1 VIGKTVRPASLFAF
15 AFFKEAAAIRDP
27 ILDSVDWLLE
37 DPSLLALSTEVLAS
51 RSPGSDKVGREGIAP
66 DRLLRCVVLKHIK
79 GWSYRELHREL
90 RASLLYRRFTRFYED
105 PIPDFSN
112 LCRAFAL
119 FGKQGTEQIHQR
131 IVQQATE
138 AAIIAGKKLRTDTTA
153 VETNIHHPTDS
164 SLLADS
170 VRVMSRYLQRIAQ
183 GCQQSELRIVNHARA
198 VKHRVLEIGRA
209 ARTFTRAGQE
219 QFKQSYKKLIG
230 LTQGIRAEAAAVL
243 EDLKDGRLVAR
254 QETFRKVVA
263 AEASLKDY
271 LPLVEKVITQS
282 RARIFQAQT
291 RHPDKI
297 LSLFEPHSVVIRKGK
312 AHKPNEFGR
321 LIRIDEVEN
330 GLVSNY
336 AVAPGNLSDQQ
347 QWMPALEAH
356 VELFGRAPRLAAADR
371 GFWSSANEMAAHQ
384 LGVKQV
390 VLPSSGRLSATRA
403 ARQKQRWFRRG
414 QGWRAGI
421 EARLSTLKHC
431 FGMRRAF
438 YKGEI
443 GFERHVGWCI
453 IAHNLV
459 AMSRTRIKSGIRRCR
474 SG

>member
-1 VIGKTVRPASLFAF
+1 MIGKIVRPASLFAF
-15 AFFKEAAAIRDP
+15 AFFKEVASIADP
-27 ILDSVDWLLE
+27 VLDSLDWLLE
-37 DPSLLALSTEVLAS
+37 DPELLALSTRALAM
-51 RSPGSDKVGREGIAP
+51 RSPGSSTAGRAGIAP
-66 DRLLRCVVLKHIK
+66 DRLLCFVVLKHIK

-105 PIPDFSN
+105 PIPNFSN

-131 IVQQATE
+131 IVQQAKE
-138 AAIIAGKKLRTDTTA
+138 AAVIAGNKLRTDTTA

-170 VRVMSRYLQRIAQ
+170 LRVMNRYLQRIVQ
-183 GCQQSELRIVNHARA
+183 GCQESEFRMVNHARA
-198 VKHRVLEIGRA
+198 TKYRVLEIGRA
-209 ARTFTRAGQE
+209 ARTFTQAGQE
-219 QFKQSYKKLIG
+219 QLKQSYKKLIG
-230 LTQGIRAEAAAVL
+230 LTRGVKGQAAAVL
-243 EDLKDGRLVAR
+243 KALSDSQLVAR
-254 QETFRKVVA
+254 SESFLKVVA
-263 AEASLKDY
+263 AEAALKHY
-271 LPLVEKVITQS
+271 LPLVEKVIIQS
-282 RARIFQAQT
+282 QARIFQAQT
-291 RHPDKI
+291 RHPGKI

-321 LIRIDEVEN
+321 LVRIDEVEN
-330 GLVSNY
+330 GFVSNY
-336 AVAPGNLSDQQ
+336 AVAPGSLCDQQ
-347 QWMPALEAH
+347 QWVPALQAH
-356 VELFGRAPRLAAADR
+356 VELFGQAPRLAAADR
-371 GFWSSANEMAAHQ
+371 GFWNSPNEKAGLQ

-390 VLPSSGRLSATRA
+390 VLPARGRLSPSRA

-421 EARLSTLKHC
+421 EARVSTLKHR

-459 AMSRTRIKSGIRRCR
+459 AMSRAGPNSANERCR

>member
-1 VIGKTVRPASLFAF
+1 MIGKRVRPASLFAF
-15 AFFKEAAAIRDP
+15 AFFKEAAAIREP
-27 ILDSVDWLLE
+27 VLDAVDRLLE
-37 DPSLLALSTEVLAS
+37 DPALLALSTQALAS
-51 RSPGSDKVGREGIAP
+51 RSPSSDKVGREGIAP

-119 FGKQGTEQIHQR
+119 FGKEGTEQIHQR
-131 IVQQATE
+131 IMQQAKE
-138 AAIIAGKKLRTDTTA
+138 AAMIAGKKLRTDTTA

-170 VRVMSRYLQRIAQ
+170 LRVMNRSLQRIAQ
-183 GCQQSELRIVNHARA
+183 GCQDSELRIVNHARA
-198 VKHRVLEIGRA
+198 AKHRVLEIGRA
-209 ARTFTRAGQE
+209 ARTLTQAGQE
-219 QFKQSYKKLIG
+219 QLKQSYKKLIG
-230 LTQGIRAEAAAVL
+230 LTQRVRAQAAAVL
-243 EDLKDGRLVAR
+243 EDLKDGQLVSRPEAFF
-254 QETFRKVVA
+254 QVGA
-263 AEASLKDY
+263 AEASLKHY

-282 RARIFQAQT
+282 QVRIFQAQT
-291 RHPDKI
+291 HHPDKI

-321 LIRIDEVEN
+321 LVRIDEVEK
-330 GLVSNY
+330 GLVSHY
-336 AVAPGNLSDQQ
+336 AVAPGNLCDQQ
-347 QWMPALEAH
+347 QWMPALQAH
-356 VELFGRAPRLAAADR
+356 VELFGRVPQLAAADR
-371 GFWSSANEMAAHQ
+371 GFWNSPNEKAATQ

-390 VLPSSGRLSATRA
+390 VLPGRGRLSATRA
-403 ARQKQRWFRRG
+403 ARQKERWFRRG

-421 EARLSTLKHC
+421 EARLSTLKHR
-431 FGMRRAF
+431 FGMKRAF

-459 AMSRTRIKSGIRRCR
+459 AMSRAHLKSGNGRCR

>member
-1 VIGKTVRPASLFAF
+1 MIGKTVRQASLFAF
-15 AFFKEAAAIRDP
+15 AFFKEAAAISDP
-27 ILDSVDWLLE
+27 MLDSVDRLLE
-37 DPSLLALSTEVLAS
+37 DPALLTLSTQALAS
-51 RSPGSDKVGREGIAP
+51 RSPGSNKVGRQGIAP

-79 GWSYRELHREL
+79 GWSYRQLHREL

-119 FGKQGTEQIHQR
+119 FGKQGTQQIHQR
-131 IVQQATE
+131 IVEQAAE

-170 VRVMSRYLQRIAQ
+170 LRVMSRSLDRIVQ
-183 GCQQSELRIVNHARA
+183 GCQESEFRMVNHARA
-198 VKHRVLEIGRA
+198 AKYRVLEIGRA
-209 ARTFTRAGQE
+209 ARTFTQAGQE

-230 LTQGIRAEAAAVL
+230 LTQKVRAQAAAVL
-243 EDLKDGRLVAR
+243 MALKDHQLVAR
-254 QETFRKVVA
+254 PAAFLKVLA
-263 AEASLKDY
+263 AEASLKHY

-282 RARIFQAQT
+282 QARILQAQT

-321 LIRIDEVEN
+321 LVRIDEVEK

-336 AVAPGNLSDQQ
+336 AVALGNLCDQQ
-347 QWMPALEAH
+347 QWVPALEAH

-371 GFWSSANEMAAHQ
+371 GFWNSANETAAAR
-384 LGVKQV
+384 LGVEQV
-390 VLPSSGRLSATRA
+390 VLPGCGRLSPTRA

-421 EARLSTLKHC
+421 EARLSTLKHR
-431 FGMRRAF
+431 FGMQRAL

-443 GFERHVGWCI
+443 GFERYVGWCI
-453 IAHNLV
+453 IAHNIV
-459 AMSRTRIKSGIRRCR
+459 AMSRARRKSGDERCR

>member
-15 AFFKEAAAIRDP
+15 AFFKEVAAIGEP
-27 ILDSVDWLLE
+27 MLDSVDWLLE
-37 DPSLLALSTEVLAS
+37 DPDLLALSAQALAS
-51 RSPGSDKVGREGIAP
+51 RSPGSAKVGREGIAP

-119 FGKQGTEQIHQR
+119 FGKEGTEQIHQR
-131 IVQQATE
+131 IVQQAKE
-138 AAIIAGKKLRTDTTA
+138 AAIIAAKKLRTDTTA

-170 VRVMSRYLQRIAQ
+170 VRVMSRCLQRIAQ
-183 GCQQSELRIVNHARA
+183 GCQESELRIINHARA

-209 ARTFTRAGQE
+209 ARTLTQAGQE
-219 QFKQSYKKLIG
+219 QLKQSYKKLIG
-230 LTQGIRAEAAAVL
+230 LTQGLRAQAAAVL
-243 EDLKDGRLVAR
+243 EDLKESRLVAR
-254 QETFRKVVA
+254 PEAFLKVAA
-263 AEASLKDY
+263 AEACLTHY

-321 LIRIDEVEN
+321 LVRIDEVEN

-336 AVAPGNLSDQQ
+336 AVAPGNLGDQQ

-356 VELFGRAPRLAAADR
+356 VDLFGRAPQLAAADR
-371 GFWSSANEMAAHQ
+371 GFWSSANEEAALG

-390 VLPSSGRLSATRA
+390 VLPVRGRLSAART

-431 FGMRRAF
+431 FGMQRAF

-459 AMSRTRIKSGIRRCR
+459 AISRAGSNSSNQRCR

>member
-1 VIGKTVRPASLFAF
+1 MIGRTVRPASLFAF
-15 AFFKEAAAIRDP
+15 AFFKEVASITDP
-27 ILDSVDWLLE
+27 VLDWVDGLLE
-37 DPSLLALSTEVLAS
+37 DPDLLALSTQALTS
-51 RSPGSDKVGREGIAP
+51 RSSACGKVGREGIAP

-131 IVQQATE
+131 IVQQARE
-138 AAIIAGKKLRTDTTA
+138 AAMIAGKQLRTDTTA

-170 VRVMSRYLQRIAQ
+170 VRVMSRYLERIAQ
-183 GCQQSELRIVNHARA
+183 GCHQSELRIINHARA

-209 ARTFTRAGQE
+209 ARSCTQAGQE
-219 QFKQSYKKLIG
+219 QLKQSYKKLIG
-230 LTQGIRAEAAAVL
+230 LTQRVRAQGASVL
-243 EDLKDGRLVAR
+243 QALKNGQLVAR
-254 QETFRKVVA
+254 QETFLKVLA
-263 AEASLKDY
+263 AEASLKHY
-271 LPLVEKVITQS
+271 LPLVEKVIAQS

-291 RHPDKI
+291 RHPEKI

-321 LIRIDEVEN
+321 LVRIDEVEN

-336 AVAPGNLSDQQ
+336 AVAPGNLGDQQ

-356 VELFGRAPRLAAADR
+356 VELFTRAPQLAAADR
-371 GFWSSANEMAAHQ
+371 GFWSSANEKAALG

-390 VLPSSGRLSATRA
+390 VLPSRGRLSAARA
-403 ARQKQRWFRRG
+403 TRQKQRWFRRG

-431 FGMRRAF
+431 FGMSRAF

-459 AMSRTRIKSGIRRCR
+459 AMSRAGMKSGNQHCR

>member
-1 VIGKTVRPASLFAF
+1 MIGKTTRPASLFAF
-15 AFFKEAAAIRDP
+15 AFFKEAAAIVDP
-27 ILDSVDWLLE
+27 ILDPLDRLLE
-37 DPSLLALSTEVLAS
+37 DPELVALSTQALAK
-51 RSPGSDKVGREGIAP
+51 RSPGSSKAGREGIAP
-66 DRLLRCVVLKHIK
+66 DRLLRCVVLKHII
-79 GWSYRELHREL
+79 GWSYRELHCEL

-119 FGKQGTEQIHQR
+119 FGKEGTEQIHRR
-131 IVQQATE
+131 IVQRAKE
-138 AAIIAGKKLRTDTTA
+138 SAIIAGNKLRTDTTA

-170 VRVMSRYLQRIAQ
+170 LRVMNRYLQRIAQ
-183 GCQQSELRIVNHARA
+183 GCHESELRIVNHARA
-198 VKHRVLEIGRA
+198 AKHRVLEIGRA
-209 ARTFTRAGQE
+209 ARTFTQAGQE
-219 QFKQSYKKLIG
+219 QLKQSYKKLIG
-230 LTQGIRAEAAAVL
+230 LTQAVRAQAAAVL
-243 EDLKDGRLVAR
+243 EDFKDGQLVAR
-254 QETFRKVVA
+254 HEAFFKVVA
-263 AEASLKDY
+263 AEASLKHY
-271 LPLVEKVITQS
+271 LPLVEKVLTQT

-321 LIRIDEVEN
+321 LVRIDEVEN
-330 GLVSNY
+330 GFVSNY
-336 AVAPGNLSDQQ
+336 TVAPGNLCDQQ
-347 QWMPALEAH
+347 QWVPALQAH
-356 VELFGRAPRLAAADR
+356 VELFGQAPRLAAADR
-371 GFWSSANEMAAHQ
+371 GFWNPANEKAAVQ

-390 VLPSSGRLSATRA
+390 VLPACGRLSPSRA
-403 ARQKQRWFRRG
+403 LRQKQRWFRRG

-431 FGMRRAF
+431 FGMERAL

-443 GFERHVGWCI
+443 GFQRHVGWCI

-459 AMSRTRIKSGIRRCR
+459 AMSRARMKSGNEPCR

>member
-1 VIGKTVRPASLFAF
+1 MIGKTIRPASLFAF
-15 AFFKEAAAIRDP
+15 AFFKEAAAIADP
-27 ILDSVDWLLE
+27 ILDPLDCLLE
-37 DPSLLALSTEVLAS
+37 DPELVALSTQALAK
-51 RSPGSDKVGREGIAP
+51 RSPGSNKAGREGIAP

-79 GWSYRELHREL
+79 GWSYRELHHEL

-119 FGKQGTEQIHQR
+119 FGKEGTERIHQR
-131 IVQQATE
+131 IVQQAKE

-170 VRVMSRYLQRIAQ
+170 LRVMNRYLERIAQ
-183 GCQQSELRIVNHARA
+183 GCHESELRIVNHARA
-198 VKHRVLEIGRA
+198 AKYRVLEIGRA
-209 ARTFTRAGQE
+209 ARTFTQAGQE
-219 QFKQSYKKLIG
+219 QLQQSYKKLIG
-230 LTQGIRAEAAAVL
+230 LTQGVKVQAGAVL
-243 EDLKDGRLVAR
+243 KTLKDGQLVAR
-254 QETFRKVVA
+254 CEAFLKVVA
-263 AEASLKDY
+263 AETSLKHY

-282 RARIFQAQT
+282 QARIFQAQT

-321 LIRIDEVEN
+321 LVRIDEVEN
-330 GLVSNY
+330 GFVSNY
-336 AVAPGNLSDQQ
+336 AVAPGNLCDQQ
-347 QWMPALEAH
+347 QWVPALQAH
-356 VELFGRAPRLAAADR
+356 VELFGQAPRLAAADR
-371 GFWSSANEMAAHQ
+371 GFWNSANEKAAAQ
-384 LGVKQV
+384 MGVKQV
-390 VLPSSGRLSATRA
+390 VLPACGRLSPGRT

-421 EARLSTLKHC
+421 EARLSTLKHR
-431 FGMRRAF
+431 FGMQRAL

-459 AMSRTRIKSGIRRCR
+459 AMSRARRKSGDRCCR

>member
-1 VIGKTVRPASLFAF
+1 MIAKTVRPASLFAF
-15 AFFKEAAAIRDP
+15 AFFKEAAAIADP
-27 ILDSVDWLLE
+27 ILDPLDRLLE
-37 DPSLLALSTEVLAS
+37 DPHLVALSTQALAN
-51 RSPGSDKVGREGIAP
+51 RSPSSSKAGREGIAP
-66 DRLLRCVVLKHIK
+66 DRLLRCVVLKHVK
-79 GWSYRELHREL
+79 GWSYRQLHREL

-119 FGKQGTEQIHQR
+119 FGKEGTQQIHQR
-131 IVQQATE
+131 IVQQAKVG
-138 AAIIAGKKLRTDTTA
+138 AVIAGSKLRTDTTA

-170 VRVMSRYLQRIAQ
+170 LRVMHRYLQRIAD
-183 GCQQSELRIVNHARA
+183 GCHQSELRIVNHAQA
-198 VKHRVLEIGRA
+198 AKYRVLEIGRA
-209 ARTFTRAGQE
+209 ARTFTQAGQE
-219 QFKQSYKKLIG
+219 QLKQSYKKLIG
-230 LTQGIRAEAAAVL
+230 LTRGVKGQAAAVL
-243 EDLKDGRLVAR
+243 KALTDGQLVAR
-254 QETFRKVVA
+254 SEAFMKVFA
-263 AEASLKDY
+263 AEAALKHY

-282 RARIFQAQT
+282 QARILQAQT

-297 LSLFEPHSVVIRKGK
+297 LSLFEPHSAVIRKGK

-321 LIRIDEVEN
+321 LVRIDEVEN

-336 AVAPGNLSDQQ
+336 VVAPGNLCDQQ
-347 QWMPALEAH
+347 QWTPALQAH
-356 VELFGRAPRLAAADR
+356 LERFGRAPRLAAADR
-371 GFWSSANEMAAHQ
+371 GFWNSANEKTAAQ

-390 VLPSSGRLSATRA
+390 VLPGRGRLSPSRA

-421 EARLSTLKHC
+421 EARLSTLKHR
-431 FGMRRAF
+431 FGMQRAL

-459 AMSRTRIKSGIRRCR
+459 AMSRARVKSADEHPR

>member
-1 VIGKTVRPASLFAF
+1 MIGQTVRQASLFAF
-15 AFFKEAAAIRDP
+15 AFFKEAAAISDP
-27 ILDSVDWLLE
+27 VLDPVDPLLE
-37 DPSLLALSTEVLAS
+37 DPALLTLSIQALAS
-51 RSPGSDKVGREGIAP
+51 RSPGSNKVGRQGIAP
-66 DRLLRCVVLKHIK
+66 DRLLRCVVLKHLK
-79 GWSYRELHREL
+79 GWSYRQLHREL

-119 FGKQGTEQIHQR
+119 FGKQGTQQIHQR

-138 AAIIAGKKLRTDTTA
+138 AALIAGQKLRTDTTA

-170 VRVMSRYLQRIAQ
+170 LRVMSRYLQRIGQ
-183 GCQQSELRIVNHARA
+183 GCQEAKLRMVNHARA
-198 VKHRVLEIGRA
+198 SKYRVLEIGRA
-209 ARTFTRAGQE
+209 ARTFTPAGQE

-230 LTQGIRAEAAAVL
+230 LTQAVRAQAAAVL
-243 EDLKDGRLVAR
+243 KALEAGQLAARPEAFLKVS
-254 QETFRKVVA
+254 A
-263 AEASLKDY
+263 AEAALKHY
-271 LPLVEKVITQS
+271 LPLVERVITQS
-282 RARIFQAQT
+282 QARIFQAQT

-297 LSLFEPHSVVIRKGK
+297 LSLFEPHRVVIRKGK

-321 LIRIDEVEN
+321 LVRIDEVEK

-336 AVAPGNLSDQQ
+336 AVALSNLCDQQ
-347 QWMPALEAH
+347 QWVPALQAH
-356 VELFGRAPRLAAADR
+356 VQLFGRAPRLAAADR
-371 GFWSSANEMAAHQ
+371 GFWNSANEKAAAS
-384 LGVKQV
+384 LGVEQV
-390 VLPSSGRLSATRA
+390 VLPGCGRLSASRA

-431 FGMRRAF
+431 FGMQRAL

-443 GFERHVGWCI
+443 GFERYVGWCI
-453 IAHNLV
+453 IAQNLV
-459 AMSRTRIKSGIRRCR
+459 AMSRAGLQSGRRRCR